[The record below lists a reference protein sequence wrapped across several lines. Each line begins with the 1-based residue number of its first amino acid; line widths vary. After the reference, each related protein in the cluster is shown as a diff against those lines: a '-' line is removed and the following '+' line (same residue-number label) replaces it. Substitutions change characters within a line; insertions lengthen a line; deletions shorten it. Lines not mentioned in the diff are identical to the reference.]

1 MSSEE
6 PSDPQ
11 VDAARSSLELAFR
24 VIAQIGGLTM
34 AVILV
39 AIFGGLFLDRLLDTR
54 PLFTIILI
62 VGSFPLSMYVIYRV
76 ALGAVGTIK
85 PTTGRPR
92 GKKEMR
98 SDYDDPTA

>member
-1 MSSEE
+1 MPLEE
-6 PSDPQ
+6 QPEDQ

-24 VIAQIGGLTM
+24 VIALIGGLTM

-39 AIFGGLFLDRLLDTR
+39 SIFGGLYLDRLLDTR

-62 VGSFPLSMYVIYRV
+62 VGSFPISMYIIYRV

-85 PTTGRPR
+85 PTAVRPR

-98 SDYDDPTA
+98 SDDDPTA